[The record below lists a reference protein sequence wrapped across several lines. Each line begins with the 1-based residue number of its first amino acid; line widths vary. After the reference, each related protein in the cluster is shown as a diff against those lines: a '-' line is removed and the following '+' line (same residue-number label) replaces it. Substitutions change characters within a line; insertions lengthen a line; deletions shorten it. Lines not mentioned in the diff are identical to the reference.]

1 MTVFREKK
9 AAVIGITA
17 VFILLSVYCRA
28 KEISIQKGITT
39 KAEIAEALDKPYITK
54 TVAGKELWFYKNQS
68 DKNFPFLSSEKML
81 LYIQFNNND
90 IVEDVGGVAEN
101 DMPLMIPRSS
111 LQIWKAEGEEKQRL
125 ANRNH
130 NQVTYGK
137 PDQES
142 RDGTGET
149 WYYIISK
156 EPTDKK
162 DVSKAKLRAIRFD
175 NSGNFVKE
183 WMTNTVLYERVLTPE
198 EKVNLNADK
207 ILEEARLQ
215 TRGSFQGL
223 VIDDADKAY
232 KQGSTFNDAKQYN
245 EAILWFKKVIE
256 LKPRHGM
263 AYFGLAYAYQETG
276 QEDLAIANYE
286 KGISL
291 EPNFKAAYAPLAFFY
306 MKKENVEKAYK
317 YAKEAQRLDPTN
329 PDIKKVVKEL
339 ESSFG
344 KTLTVS
350 MGSTRDEIIRMLGV
364 PATFHKLG
372 AINKDGVPEQLEYL
386 AYHRQNWDVVY
397 YLKNDIIYEVKYKKH

>member
-1 MTVFREKK
+1 MVVFKK
-9 AAVIGITA
+9 LKIAIGVIAIL
-17 VFILLSVYCRA
+17 ILLPLPCHA
-28 KEISIQKGITT
+28 KEINIQKGTTT
-39 KAEIAEALDKPYITK
+39 KAEIAEALDNPYTIK
-54 TVAGKELWFYKNQS
+54 TVDGKELWFYNNQS
-68 DKNFPFLSSEKML
+68 DKNFPFLSNEKML

-90 IVEDVGGVAEN
+90 IVEDIGGVAEN

-111 LQIWKAEGEEKQRL
+111 LQIWKTDGEEKQRL
-125 ANRNH
+125 ANRNR
-130 NQVTYGK
+130 NQVNYGK

-162 DVSKAKLRAIRFD
+162 DVSTAKLRAIRFD

-183 WMTNTVLYERVLTPE
+183 WTTNTVLYERVLTPE

-223 VIDDADKAY
+223 AIDDADKAY
-232 KQGSTFNDAKQYN
+232 KQGAAFNDEKQYDK
-245 EAILWFKKVIE
+245 AIPWFRKVIE
-256 LKPRHGM
+256 LKPRYGM

-291 EPNFKAAYAPLAFFY
+291 EPNFKDAYAPLAFFY
-306 MKKENVEKAYK
+306 MKKEDIGKTYK
-317 YAKEAQRLDPTN
+317 YAKEAQRLDPAN
-329 PDIKKVVKEL
+329 PAINKVVKGL

-350 MGSTRDEIIRMLGV
+350 IGSTRNEIIGVLGA
-364 PATFHKLG
+364 PAAFHKLG
-372 AINKDGVPEQLEYL
+372 AINKDHIPEQLEYL
-386 AYHRQNWDVVY
+386 AYPRQNWDVVY
-397 YLKNDIIYEVKYKKH
+397 YLKNDVIYEVKYKKH